1 MDSIDKIVA
10 LALEE
15 DIGSGD
21 LTTALTIPPGA
32 VGKAEIV
39 AKEPLVIAGLE
50 AAERVF
56 QWLSEGVVFTSN
68 YRDGDTLAPG
78 DIAATI
84 TGPLAPILTG
94 ERAALNFLQ
103 HLSGVAT
110 VARAA
115 ARAVEGTRAR
125 VLDTRKTTPGMRVL
139 EKAAVRAGGAHNH
152 RVGLFDGILIKE
164 NHIAGAGGI
173 AAAVAQS
180 RDGAPHTIRIEVEV
194 TNLREVDEALG
205 AGADALLLDNM
216 TLDQVRE
223 AVTKI
228 DGRALVEV
236 SGGVTLANLRAV
248 AETGVDLISMG
259 ALTHSAPAKDL
270 SLLVRSR

>member
-15 DIGSGD
+15 DIGTGD
-21 LTTALTIPPGA
+21 LTTALTVSPSTT
-32 VGKAEIV
+32 GKAVVV

-50 AAERVF
+50 AAARVF
-56 QWLSEGVVFTSN
+56 QWLSDAVVFTSN
-68 YRDGDTLAPG
+68 YRDGDALAKG
-78 DIAATI
+78 DFAATI

-94 ERAALNFLQ
+94 ERTALNFLQ
-103 HLSGVAT
+103 HLSGVASM
-110 VARAA
+110 ARAA
-115 ARAVEGTRAR
+115 ADCVAGTRAR

-173 AAAVAQS
+173 ANAVA
-180 RDGAPHTIRIEVEV
+180 RAREGAPHTIRIEVEV
-194 TNLREVDEALG
+194 TNLREVEEAL
-205 AGADALLLDNM
+205 AARADALLLDNM

-223 AVTKI
+223 AVVKI

-236 SGGVTLANLRAV
+236 SGGITLANLRAV